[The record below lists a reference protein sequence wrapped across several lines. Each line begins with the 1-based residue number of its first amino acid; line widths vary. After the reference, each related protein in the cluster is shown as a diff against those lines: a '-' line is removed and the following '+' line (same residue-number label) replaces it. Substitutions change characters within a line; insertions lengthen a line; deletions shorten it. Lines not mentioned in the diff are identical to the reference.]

1 MSHVYSRPVVT
12 VDDVKRGSLGSAQSP
27 VRVTYFSSND
37 YKRAAKVGWDW
48 LTAPQYSSLIGPG
61 SGHHGRL
68 QVRGAADGVPGHREL
83 HAGGGEGVPRTQQEL
98 AGLRPQVVLAAS
110 LELRSVGR

>member
-48 LTAPQYSSLIGPG
+48 LTYDSSTILISDWSRLWASWTTSSPG
-61 SGHHGRL
+61 C
-68 QVRGAADGVPGHREL
+68 RGW
-83 HAGGGEGVPRTQQEL
+83 RT
-98 AGLRPQVVLAAS
+98 GAS
-110 LELRSVGR
+110 